1 MDELYLYTTL
11 AILPLIILTLV
22 AGARVRIKFTKYS
35 KETTLSGLTG
45 AEAARKILDAHNL
58 FDVQI
63 VKIAGKL
70 SDNYNPKTN
79 VVSLSAEV
87 YDGTSV
93 ASVAVAAHEAGHA
106 IQHDEEYFPVK
117 LRSFLVPVCTLTS
130 NASMPLLLIGILLE
144 IFMSSTYL
152 ANVFF
157 FLGIGCYAMY
167 ALFTLV
173 TLPVEFNAS
182 RRAGENLVGYGVID
196 ARDERKVNDMLRVAG
211 MTYVMSFAMALL
223 QLLRIVAIFGG
234 RRKD

>member
-11 AILPLIILTLV
+11 AILPLIILTLI

-93 ASVAVAAHEAGHA
+93 ASVAVAAHEVGHA

-144 IFMSSTYL
+144 IFLSNLPL
-152 ANVFF
+152 ANIFF
-157 FLGIGCYAMY
+157 FLGISCYAMY

-223 QLLRIVAIFGG
+223 QLLRIIAIFGG
-234 RRKD
+234 RKKD

>member
-11 AILPLIILTLV
+11 AILPLIILTLI

-93 ASVAVAAHEAGHA
+93 ASVAVAAHEVGHA

-167 ALFTLV
+167 ALFTRV
-173 TLPVEFNAS
+173 TLRGECNAA

>member
-11 AILPLIILTLV
+11 AILPLIILTLI
-22 AGARVRIKFTKYS
+22 AGARVQIKFTKYS
-35 KETTLSGLTG
+35 KEKTLSGLTG

-93 ASVAVAAHEAGHA
+93 ASVAVAAHEVGHA

-117 LRSFLVPVCTLTS
+117 LRSFLVPVCTLD
-130 NASMPLLLIGILLE
+130 
-144 IFMSSTYL
+144 
-152 ANVFF
+152 
-157 FLGIGCYAMY
+157 
-167 ALFTLV
+167 
-173 TLPVEFNAS
+173 
-182 RRAGENLVGYGVID
+182 R
-196 ARDERKVNDMLRVAG
+196 
-211 MTYVMSFAMALL
+211 
-223 QLLRIVAIFGG
+223 
-234 RRKD
+234 